1 MAGSARILCSTV
13 MKNITLK
20 IDDETYRKARM
31 RAASEG
37 TSISAMVRDF
47 LNQQANAEDERENRR
62 IAALDEL
69 YRLADARGKA
79 RTAPLKALSREEI
92 YAERVR

>member
-1 MAGSARILCSTV
+1 

-37 TSISAMVRDF
+37 TSISAMVRAF

-62 IAALDEL
+62 ITALDEL
-69 YRLADARGKA
+69 YRMAEARGKA
-79 RTAPLKALSREEI
+79 RAVSLKALTREEI
-92 YAERVR
+92 YAKRVR